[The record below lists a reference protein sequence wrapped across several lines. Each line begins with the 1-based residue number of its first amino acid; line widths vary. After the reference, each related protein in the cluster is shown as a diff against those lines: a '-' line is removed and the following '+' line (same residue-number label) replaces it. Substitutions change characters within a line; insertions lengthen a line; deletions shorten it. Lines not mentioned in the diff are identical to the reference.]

1 MNIPAE
7 DIFKILNKEEVRV
20 ETLINCAIIFSNNNL
35 YEFEHKQLQEYLAGL
50 LISSFDS
57 DKIIKIFQIERVNSI
72 KPSLVNTLALLI
84 GILENEKEKQS
95 EIFNFILK
103 NEPELL
109 FNVDSSSVP
118 NFQVHAFQLFFQHKC
133 IETTLWIGNS
143 TSVSL
148 DKLAKF
154 ADCEINFEYLINI
167 ALNKN
172 EHFRVRTSAI
182 EILANFKPRLDNET
196 KEKLFNLLKKNT
208 KGGYKNINS
217 SVLQLFIEWN
227 LRNKFNSLII
237 DIIELFGEDDH
248 TAHTTKILKLILNDL
263 PNLKAYEIFIKR
275 EISYE
280 LEGEIRKNND
290 EVKRGNKW
298 RLEILLLSI
307 GNDHE
312 FLKYF
317 KMKLLSSYVK
327 DYYSDEIWK
336 KYVFRIKKINES
348 KNDDLV
354 NMFSDIL
361 KATKNSFHSSYDIS
375 ISLVDQLGL
384 SKRVFEQLFESIYF
398 KESYPTCAQLLTQ
411 NGTFDIFKER
421 VIHFKGLNTELEYF
435 RNVINSYG
443 KRDLAVKVEDFLL
456 ERGFPLS
463 KEIKHLKTFNDLRI
477 EYQDKLNQES
487 NLMFNKPQFEAKLK
501 SHFDKLGVSG
511 IISTQINSE
520 RQSDK
525 IKNDL
530 FNRFGYKK
538 IEERFIFSVSLL
550 FDNRKVS
557 WKECEKKLNDQL
569 FYANFVFT
577 ELKKLKN
584 NKNINF
590 DLAPINDKIQKVID
604 ELIVIKTDNL
614 ITFNEGG
621 SFSIVSNSSFVIE
634 NIHYFIVNE
643 NLNLNIDDNFILNT
657 LEYYD
662 FKNNDLNSSNFELL
676 INHVKDQNEIKRAI
690 SKNLQKKLIRSI
702 YVKHALYALKHKFEN
717 SYEYIKNR
725 LLADTEIYDHD
736 NVLKAYVEADGIG
749 ILVQLAKKDINT
761 RTCWSAIKMLMENSA
776 EETICIEKSLEYLS
790 SGEILFIEYASNVL
804 FITNHSAIINYI
816 LEDLEKRL
824 NLIFKNN
831 TISFS
836 NYSVIPTKGIHSL
849 QDMFDEVYKQRK
861 KTNYNTAYLNSF
873 FSTYISNLVTEQKM
887 FYEIQALLLE
897 IKKRVEKVEDDDK
910 LYHINALLRDIE
922 NAYINSLSK
931 GISFDEA
938 LDIIKNIEV

>member
-1 MNIPAE
+1 
-7 DIFKILNKEEVRV
+7 
-20 ETLINCAIIFSNNNL
+20 
-35 YEFEHKQLQEYLAGL
+35 
-50 LISSFDS
+50 
-57 DKIIKIFQIERVNSI
+57 
-72 KPSLVNTLALLI
+72 
-84 GILENEKEKQS
+84 
-95 EIFNFILK
+95 
-103 NEPELL
+103 
-109 FNVDSSSVP
+109 
-118 NFQVHAFQLFFQHKC
+118 
-133 IETTLWIGNS
+133 
-143 TSVSL
+143 
-148 DKLAKF
+148 
-154 ADCEINFEYLINI
+154 
-167 ALNKN
+167 
-172 EHFRVRTSAI
+172 
-182 EILANFKPRLDNET
+182 
-196 KEKLFNLLKKNT
+196 
-208 KGGYKNINS
+208 
-217 SVLQLFIEWN
+217 
-227 LRNKFNSLII
+227 
-237 DIIELFGEDDH
+237 
-248 TAHTTKILKLILNDL
+248 
-263 PNLKAYEIFIKR
+263 
-275 EISYE
+275 
-280 LEGEIRKNND
+280 
-290 EVKRGNKW
+290 
-298 RLEILLLSI
+298 
-307 GNDHE
+307 
-312 FLKYF
+312 
-317 KMKLLSSYVK
+317 
-327 DYYSDEIWK
+327 
-336 KYVFRIKKINES
+336 
-348 KNDDLV
+348 
-354 NMFSDIL
+354 
-361 KATKNSFHSSYDIS
+361 
-375 ISLVDQLGL
+375 
-384 SKRVFEQLFESIYF
+384 
-398 KESYPTCAQLLTQ
+398 
-411 NGTFDIFKER
+411 
-421 VIHFKGLNTELEYF
+421 
-435 RNVINSYG
+435 
-443 KRDLAVKVEDFLL
+443 
-456 ERGFPLS
+456 
-463 KEIKHLKTFNDLRI
+463 
-477 EYQDKLNQES
+477 
-487 NLMFNKPQFEAKLK
+487 
-501 SHFDKLGVSG
+501 
-511 IISTQINSE
+511 
-520 RQSDK
+520 
-525 IKNDL
+525 
-530 FNRFGYKK
+530 
-538 IEERFIFSVSLL
+538 
-550 FDNRKVS
+550 
-557 WKECEKKLNDQL
+557 
-569 FYANFVFT
+569 
-577 ELKKLKN
+577 
-584 NKNINF
+584 
-590 DLAPINDKIQKVID
+590 
-604 ELIVIKTDNL
+604 L

-662 FKNNDLNSSNFELL
+662 FNNNSNFSNFELL